1 MLEKSLQLYPLPGVE
16 ALLSHAK
23 AKKEERGS
31 NGSNGNSN
39 RTSGG
44 SSPAAKRSASMPV
57 NGSSNHAP
65 TAERQQSG
73 LDGRAYTN
81 EQVTIVKKVLR
92 AKEGGRGAHYR
103 VLEISNTASEGEIKK
118 AYRKLSL
125 KVHPDKVSYQYSQ
138 RFVHLLFRVLV
149 DSFCP
154 VLPIRFPYLK
164 YSRILLHTPTKHS
177 KLLD

>member
-23 AKKEERGS
+23 AKKDEAGS
-31 NGSNGNSN
+31 NRSNGNSN
-39 RTSGG
+39 STSNG
-44 SSPAAKRSASMPV
+44 SSPSAKRSASMPV

-73 LDGRAYTN
+73 LDGRAYTT
-81 EQVTIVKKVLR
+81 EQVSIVKKVLR

-125 KVHPDKVSYQYSQ
+125 KVHPDKVSNKLSQ
-138 RFVHLLFRVLV
+138 FRASFSYRRLV
-149 DSFCP
+149 D
-154 VLPIRFPYLK
+154 
-164 YSRILLHTPTKHS
+164 
-177 KLLD
+177 